1 MAPAQTR
8 EPKTNKRPKNKAKSR
23 IVVLHFQR
31 PERLAELTQRLL
43 ETPETDTESAGN
55 TQRFPPPF
63 PHIDNVALAIH
74 TQDLSHL
81 DTIPA
86 HKQTDMVSFLE
97 RISRELQFRLRRS
110 IKFLHE
116 HAKQFDEETTKAALE
131 KWGELAEYDD
141 LGSDWMAL
149 EYCREETRREY
160 VEVLVEQC
168 GEQRGWV
175 GEVERCIWDGFW
187 GVWGVS
193 EEEVWSEEKGR
204 VVERL
209 VGVAEE
215 GGEEEDEG
223 IREVVEELVRG
234 WEGDEDRL

>member
-1 MAPAQTR
+1 MAPAQIR
-8 EPKTNKRPKNKAKSR
+8 EQKANKKQKNKAKSR
-23 IVVLHFQR
+23 IVVLHFR
-31 PERLAELTQRLL
+31 HPERLAELTQRLL
-43 ETPETDTESAGN
+43 ETSETDTEN
-55 TQRFPPPF
+55 EEKTQRFPPPF
-63 PHIDNVALAIH
+63 PYIDNVALAIH

-86 HKQTDMVSFLE
+86 DKQTDLVSFLE
-97 RISRELQFRLRRS
+97 QISRELQFRLRRN

-116 HAKQFDEETTKAALE
+116 HAMQFDEETTKAVVE
-131 KWGELAEYDD
+131 KWGELEEYDD
-141 LGSDWMAL
+141 LGSDLMAL

-160 VEVLVEQC
+160 VEVLFRQC

-175 GEVERCIWDGFW
+175 REVERCIWEHSW

-204 VVERL
+204 IVERL
-209 VGVAEE
+209 VRSEEE
-215 GGEEEDEG
+215 GGEEDEG

-234 WEGDEDRL
+234 WEVDEDGV